1 MKNILILTL
10 ILILSGCK
18 DNLIAP
24 TVVCTEDAGITLNSS
39 HPKAAALQAKMDE
52 YIAKGVPG
60 ITVLIA
66 DDDGV
71 WTNSAGYADIEN
83 DIKMQPCHLNKLGSV
98 TKMMVGALA
107 WQLIQD
113 GLLDIDE
120 PIKTYIPDVASQI
133 TNGDEITFGMLLNHT
148 SGIYDVAGDLNFNLA
163 VVNDFSYSWSTEEIL
178 EFMKDKPATHEPG
191 TTVSYSNS
199 NTMIEALIIET
210 VTGRKHGELLTER
223 ILQPL
228 GMNSTVYYDYADDFP
243 TDRLAQG
250 YLDFN
255 NDGGAIQNISA
266 LNPGSG
272 NGYTGVYST
281 VTDLYRFMK
290 ALMIDKTLTTEEN
303 LDKIFASFQ
312 STSSGYWMSSIGAI
326 HNEFRLTLPENQPAY
341 GHAGGDIGYSANLDY
356 LPHNNT
362 IFAAT
367 YNYGI
372 NLRTALRDEIIDLQV
387 ELIEIM
393 AE

>member
-1 MKNILILTL
+1 MRNILILAL
-10 ILILSGCK
+10 ILVVSSCK
-18 DNLIAP
+18 DNLVSP
-24 TVVCTEDAGITLNSS
+24 TVVCTEDAAITLNSS

-52 YIAKGVPG
+52 YIAKGIPG

-66 DDDGV
+66 DDNGI

-83 DIKMQPCHLNKLGSV
+83 NIKMQPCHLNKLGSV
-98 TKMMVGALA
+98 TKMMVGTLA

-133 TNGDEITFGMLLNHT
+133 TNGDIITFGMLLNHT

-163 VVNDFSYSWSTEEIL
+163 VINDFSYSWSSEEIL
-178 EFMKDKPATHEPG
+178 NFMKNKPATHEPG
-191 TTVSYSNS
+191 TTVKYSNS
-199 NTMIEALIIET
+199 NTMIEALIIEK

-223 ILQPL
+223 ILEPL

-243 TDRLAQG
+243 LDRLAQG

-281 VTDLYRFMK
+281 VTDSYRFMK
-290 ALMIDKTLTTEEN
+290 ALMIDKTLTTQEN
-303 LDKIFASFQ
+303 LDKIYASFKV
-312 STSSGYWMSSIGAI
+312 TPSGYWMSSIGGI
-326 HNEFRLTLPENQPAY
+326 HNEFRGTLTEDKPAY
-341 GHAGGDIGYSANLDY
+341 GHGGGDIGYSANLNY

-367 YNYGI
+367 YNYGT
-372 NLRTALRDEIIDLQV
+372 NLRTALRDEIGALQV
-387 ELIEIM
+387 ELMEIM

>member
-1 MKNILILTL
+1 MRNILILAL
-10 ILILSGCK
+10 IILISSCK
-18 DNLIAP
+18 ETLIAP
-24 TVVCTEDAGITLNSS
+24 TVVCTEDADITLNES

-52 YIAKGVPG
+52 FIEKGIPG

-66 DDDGV
+66 DSNGI
-71 WTNSAGYADIEN
+71 WTGSTGYADIEN

-107 WQLIQD
+107 WQLIQE
-113 GLLDIDE
+113 GKLSIDE

-133 TNGDEITFGMLLNHT
+133 TNGDDITFGMLLNHT

-163 VVNDFSYSWSTEEIL
+163 VVNDFSYSWTSEEIVD
-178 EFMKDKPATHEPG
+178 FMANKPATHLPG
-191 TTVSYSNS
+191 EEIKYSNS
-199 NTMIEALIIET
+199 NTMIEALIIEA
-210 VTGRKHGELLTER
+210 VTGQKHGELLTDR
-223 ILQPL
+223 ILKPL
-228 GMNSTVYYDYADDFP
+228 GMNSTVYYDYSGDFP
-243 TDRLAQG
+243 MDRLAQG

-255 NDGGAIQNISA
+255 NDGGSIQNISE

-290 ALMIDKTLTTEEN
+290 ALLVDKTLTTDEN
-303 LDKIFASFQ
+303 LTKIFDSFRLAP
-312 STSSGYWMSSIGAI
+312 GGAWMSSIGGI
-326 HNEFRLTLPENQPAY
+326 HNEFRLVLPDEKPAY

-362 IFAAT
+362 IFAGT
-367 YNYGI
+367 YNYGT
-372 NLRTALRDEIIDLQV
+372 NLRTALREEIVNLQV
-387 ELIEIM
+387 ELMEIM

>member
-1 MKNILILTL
+1 MRNILILAL

-113 GLLDIDE
+113 GLLDTDE

-133 TNGDEITFGMLLNHT
+133 TNGDKITFGMLLNHT

-163 VVNDFSYSWSTEEIL
+163 VVNDFSYSWSTEEVL
-178 EFMKDKPATHEPG
+178 EFLKNKPATHEPG

-255 NDGGAIQNISA
+255 NDGGEIQNISA

-312 STSSGYWMSSIGAI
+312 STSSGYWMSSVGAI

-362 IFAAT
+362 VFAAT

>member
-1 MKNILILTL
+1 MRNILILAL
-10 ILILSGCK
+10 IILISSCK
-18 DNLIAP
+18 ESLIAP
-24 TVVCTEDAGITLNSS
+24 TVVCSEDADITLNES

-52 YIAKGVPG
+52 FIGKGIPG

-66 DDDGV
+66 DSNGI
-71 WTNSAGYADIEN
+71 WTGSTGYADIEN

-107 WQLIQD
+107 WQLIQE
-113 GLLDIDE
+113 GKLSIDE

-133 TNGDEITFGMLLNHT
+133 TNGDDITFGMLLNHT
-148 SGIYDVAGDLNFNLA
+148 SGIYDVAGDLNFNLG
-163 VVNDFSYSWSTEEIL
+163 VVNDFSYSWTSEEIVD
-178 EFMKDKPATHEPG
+178 FMANKPATHLPG
-191 TTVSYSNS
+191 EEVQYSNS
-199 NTMIEALIIET
+199 NTMIEALIIEA
-210 VTGRKHGELLTER
+210 VTGQKHGELLTDR
-223 ILQPL
+223 ILKPL
-228 GMNSTVYYDYADDFP
+228 GMNSTVYYDYSGDFP

-255 NDGGAIQNISA
+255 NDGGSIQNISE

-290 ALMIDKTLTTEEN
+290 ALMVDKTLITDEN
-303 LDKIFASFQ
+303 LTKIFDSFRLAP
-312 STSSGYWMSSIGAI
+312 GDAWMSSVGGI
-326 HNEFRLTLPENQPAY
+326 HNEFRLVLPAEKPAY
-341 GHAGGDIGYSANLDY
+341 GHGGGDIGYSANLNY

-367 YNYGI
+367 YNYGT
-372 NLRTALRDEIIDLQV
+372 NLRTALREEIVNLQV
-387 ELIEIM
+387 ELMEVM

>member
-1 MKNILILTL
+1 MRNILILTL
-10 ILILSGCK
+10 ILALSSCK
-18 DNLIAP
+18 DSLIAP
-24 TVVCTEDAGITLNSS
+24 TVVCTEDAGIALNEL

-52 YIAKGVPG
+52 YIGKGIPG

-66 DDDGV
+66 DDDGI

-83 DIKMQPCHLNKLGSV
+83 GIKMQPCHLNKLGSI
-98 TKMMVGALA
+98 TKMMVGTLA

-113 GLLDIDE
+113 GLLAIDE
-120 PIKTYIPDVASQI
+120 PIETYIPDVANQI

-148 SGIYDVAGDLNFNLA
+148 SGIYDVAGDLNYNLA
-163 VVNDFSYSWSTEEIL
+163 VVNDFSYSWSSEEIL
-178 EFMKDKPATHEPG
+178 EFMKNKPATHEPG
-191 TTVSYSNS
+191 TAISYSNS
-199 NTMIEALIIET
+199 NTMIEALIIEK

-228 GMNSTVYYDYADDFP
+228 GMNSTVYYDYSDDFP

-272 NGYTGVYST
+272 NGFTGVYST

-290 ALMIDKTLTTEEN
+290 ALMVDKTLTTQEN
-303 LDKIFASFQ
+303 LDEIFASFQ
-312 STSSGYWMSSIGAI
+312 LAPGGYWMSSVGAI
-326 HNEFRLTLPENQPAY
+326 HNEFRQTLPEDQPAY
-341 GHAGGDIGYSANLDY
+341 GHGGGDIGYSANLNY

-362 IFAAT
+362 IFAST

-372 NLRTALRDEIIDLQV
+372 NLGTALRDEVVNLQV